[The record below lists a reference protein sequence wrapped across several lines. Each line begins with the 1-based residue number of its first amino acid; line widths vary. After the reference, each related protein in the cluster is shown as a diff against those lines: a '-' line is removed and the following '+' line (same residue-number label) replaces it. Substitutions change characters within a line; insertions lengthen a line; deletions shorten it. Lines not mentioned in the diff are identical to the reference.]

1 MSSESAPLDNPAS
14 KRKWYQAIGPGL
26 ITACVVIGPGSIMT
40 SSNVGATK
48 GYSMGWIVVVSVIFM
63 LTFMTM
69 GAKLGV
75 SAADSAATV
84 ITRKAGRWLAVLIGL
99 SVFFI
104 SAAFQFGNNLGVH
117 YALIE
122 FINFDYLIVIFN
134 GLAIAFL
141 LIFKDMYKALEK
153 LMMAF
158 VGLMLASFALN
169 LLLAFLSD
177 PRPAEIAAGF
187 VPQMGDIDLNILG
200 LIGTTFV
207 TSAAFYQSYLV
218 RQKGWTADDL
228 KTGLID
234 VRVGAII
241 MALITMMLMFTPA
254 TQFHPTFK
262 TQSVVTTTGDSD
274 YAEDTTWIIDN
285 NEESLKA
292 LKADLDAKWE
302 KEHAGEDDAKKPTWA
317 FVSKKEFDETN
328 KLLTEAKKQPA
339 QVAPREFD
347 GLVEVGKAL
356 EPLFKGFGPTLF
368 FLGVF
373 AAAYSSFLVNSMI
386 GGFILADGLG
396 IGNKPEDKWPKI
408 FTIAVLVVGML
419 VGLYT
424 IIILGGTKP
433 VPVLVAA
440 QAVTV
445 VASPL
450 VAGALL
456 WLTSSRSVMGE
467 HVNGPLLKTLGSIGL
482 GILILMSYRTLT
494 VSVIPGIEKFLSA
507 AGGT

>member
-1 MSSESAPLDNPAS
+1 MSSEPALDSPAT
-14 KRKWYQAIGPGL
+14 KRKWHQAIGPGL

-75 SAADSAATV
+75 SAADSAGTI
-84 ITRKAGRWLAVLIGL
+84 ITRKVGRWLAVLIGL

-117 YALIE
+117 FALIE

-158 VGLMLASFALN
+158 VGVMLVSFALN

-177 PRPAEIAAGF
+177 PRPVEIATGF
-187 VPQMGDIDLNILG
+187 IPQISDIDLNILG

-218 RQKGWTADDL
+218 RQKGWTAADL

-262 TQSVVTTTGDSD
+262 TQSVVTESGDSS
-274 YAEDTTWIIDN
+274 YAKDTTWVIDDN
-285 NEESLKA
+285 QESVKTLQ
-292 LKADLDAKWE
+292 ADLTAKWE
-302 KEHAGEDDAKKPTWA
+302 KEYADEADAVKPTWT
-317 FVSKKEFDETN
+317 FITRKSFDETN
-328 KLLTEAKKQPA
+328 KNLTDTKKKPA
-339 QVAPREFD
+339 QVAPRQFD

-396 IGNKPEDKWPKI
+396 IGSKPEDKWPKI
-408 FTIAVLVVGML
+408 FTIAVLLVGML
-419 VGLYT
+419 VGLYA

-433 VPVLVAA
+433 VPIIVAA

-445 VASPL
+445 VASPV

-494 VSVIPGIEKFLSA
+494 VSVIPGIQNFLA
-507 AGGT
+507 AGGV